1 MASNSFMRAVV
12 PPNGMGQVVP
22 LELEKRPALDE
33 RPRISL
39 KLGPAPGTCANASFS
54 QGSSVRRY
62 SPEPV
67 VSTNSISIFSPM
79 PSRWRYRHSSQG
91 YVEVD
96 PPPCSAGRSYLPPV
110 GGESISSGG
119 PQMM

>member
-1 MASNSFMRAVV
+1 WLRSALSQNNAMWQFV
-12 PPNGMGQVVP
+12 PIARESR
-22 LELEKRPALDE
+22 LSWDE
-33 RPRISL
+33 PTRMSL
-39 KLGPAPGTCANASFS
+39 KHVPAPGTCANTPFS

-79 PSRWRYRHSSQG
+79 TSRCRYRHSSQG

-96 PPPCSAGRSYLPPV
+96 PPPCSAWRSYLPPV
-110 GGESISSGG
+110 G
-119 PQMM
+119 